1 MIAVIKMSKKNT
13 LEDRL
18 GVSLALA
25 GWRRSFPKHPQQKMN
40 DHNNLIQEHADT
52 GEGGRT
58 GEAPL
63 GVGHGESDHST

>member
-25 GWRRSFPKHPQQKMN
+25 GWRRSFPKHPQQKMK
-40 DHNNLIQEHADT
+40 DHSKLIQEHADI
-52 GEGGRT
+52 GEEDRT
-58 GEAPL
+58 GGARLE
-63 GVGHGESDHST
+63 VEHGGSDHST